1 MAAWSRL
8 LLLLPALGLLPGCAT
23 VALNAALR
31 ATNPGPAWNGEVA
44 VASEPAGAACRVLR
58 GERVLAEVA
67 ATPGSVRLER
77 SHDVLELRCRAEGH
91 VETVQLLRPADD
103 PAVFRM
109 APNGIIG
116 LAATAVSLATA
127 STMRYPGAV
136 TVPLAPARFAS
147 EAEREAWFAGRRA
160 AIIAARADSIALAE
174 ERCRAQPDGGC
185 DTEGQVIRRE
195 QEEDLARLEALRP
208 ATEVAPRLARAE

>member
-8 LLLLPALGLLPGCAT
+8 LLLLPALGVLPGCAT

-31 ATNPGPAWNGEVA
+31 ATNPAPAWNGKVA

-67 ATPGSVRLER
+67 ATPGTVRLER

-147 EAEREAWFAGRRA
+147 ESAREHWFAARRA
-160 AIIAARADSIALAE
+160 AIIAARAASIALAE
-174 ERCRAQPDGGC
+174 DRCRAQPDSGC
-185 DTEGQVIRRE
+185 DTELLVIRRE

-208 ATEVAPRLARAE
+208 GTEVAARLARAE

>member
-1 MAAWSRL
+1 MAAWHRL

-23 VALNAALR
+23 VALNAGLR
-31 ATNPGPAWNGEVA
+31 ATNPAPAWNGEVA
-44 VASEPAGAACRVLR
+44 VASEPAGAACRVMR

-67 ATPGSVRLER
+67 ATPGTVRLAR

-91 VETVQLLRPADD
+91 VETVELLRPTDD

-109 APNGIIG
+109 APTGIIG
-116 LAATAVSLATA
+116 LAATAASLATA

-147 EAEREAWFAGRRA
+147 EGAREEWFAGRRA
-160 AIIAARADSIALAE
+160 AVIAARAGPTALAE
-174 ERCRAQPDGGC
+174 ERCRIQPESGC
-185 DTEGQVIRRE
+185 ETELLVLRRE
-195 QEEDLARLEALRP
+195 QEEDLGRLEALRSGSER
-208 ATEVAPRLARAE
+208 AARLDRAQ